1 MKNMVYKLIKNN
13 IFTKS
18 MVNVIEERMSIIYPG
33 NKEKVV
39 DVTLKEILKI
49 IIINILVVSIILLY
63 GKTNIFYVFMS
74 FMIMYMLSKNKVY
87 SKFNMLDIKLLK
99 QFEKFLQDVRFKFKY
114 DGMIDEALQEALQ
127 NSDYEMYLQ
136 GNLLLESLND
146 KESDSYTYVLYDILC
161 FMCNSKKIWR

>member
-127 NSDYEMYLQ
+127 NSDYEMYL
-136 GNLLLESLND
+136 
-146 KESDSYTYVLYDILC
+146 
-161 FMCNSKKIWR
+161 

>member
-49 IIINILVVSIILLY
+49 IIIN
-63 GKTNIFYVFMS
+63 
-74 FMIMYMLSKNKVY
+74 
-87 SKFNMLDIKLLK
+87 
-99 QFEKFLQDVRFKFKY
+99 
-114 DGMIDEALQEALQ
+114 
-127 NSDYEMYLQ
+127 
-136 GNLLLESLND
+136 
-146 KESDSYTYVLYDILC
+146 
-161 FMCNSKKIWR
+161 

>member
-146 KESDSYTYVLYDILC
+146 KESDSYTYVDIAPNSF
-161 FMCNSKKIWR
+161 FMTF

>member
-49 IIINILVVSIILLY
+49 LIINILVVSIILLY
-63 GKTNIFYVFMS
+63 GKTDIFYVFMS

-87 SKFNMLDIKLLK
+87 SKFNMRDIKLL
-99 QFEKFLQDVRFKFKY
+99 
-114 DGMIDEALQEALQ
+114 
-127 NSDYEMYLQ
+127 
-136 GNLLLESLND
+136 
-146 KESDSYTYVLYDILC
+146 
-161 FMCNSKKIWR
+161 

>member
-49 IIINILVVSIILLY
+49 IIINIKKNGKANMNKLIKIRYKRIYFLNKYSSFLIGNVIIM
-63 GKTNIFYVFMS
+63 NIFIMVFFNVVIIFTFI
-74 FMIMYMLSKNKVY
+74 FMKYLLIVDKYKTLPNNRAR
-87 SKFNMLDIKLLK
+87 NM
-99 QFEKFLQDVRFKFKY
+99 
-114 DGMIDEALQEALQ
+114 
-127 NSDYEMYLQ
+127 
-136 GNLLLESLND
+136 
-146 KESDSYTYVLYDILC
+146 
-161 FMCNSKKIWR
+161 

>member
-13 IFTKS
+13 IVTKS

-49 IIINILVVSIILLY
+49 IIINILVVSVILLY
-63 GKTNIFYVFMS
+63 GKTDIFYVFMS
-74 FMIMYMLSKNKVY
+74 FIIMYMLSKNKVY

-146 KESDSYTYVLYDILC
+146 KESDSYTYVDLSLIH
-161 FMCNSKKIWR
+161 I